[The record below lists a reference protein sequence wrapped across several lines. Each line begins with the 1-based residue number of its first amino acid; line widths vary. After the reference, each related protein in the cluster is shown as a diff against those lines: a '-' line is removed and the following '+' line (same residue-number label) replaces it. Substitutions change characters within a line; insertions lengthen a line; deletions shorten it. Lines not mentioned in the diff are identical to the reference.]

1 MSHSE
6 DLLISSIALLV
17 CIALVILGFR
27 QNFKEKTEFRRVR
40 PPWMVIALASISVG
54 FMILVHIAN
63 LFGFETGGR
72 Y

>member
-6 DLLISSIALLV
+6 DLLISVIALLV
-17 CIALVILGFR
+17 CAALTMLGFR

-40 PPWMVIALASISVG
+40 PPWMIIALASISVG

-63 LFGFETGGR
+63 LFGLETGNR
-72 Y
+72 